1 MTKFNLELRIS
12 IVTQYLTG
20 ISSIQLARKYHIAN
34 NETILLW
41 VHRFNHFGIAGLKPR
56 PMNLEYSSEFKIE
69 VLNWKQQHQA
79 SLSETALHFNLSS
92 PSTIWQWQRKFD
104 LKGLSGLNRV
114 RGDPKTMAKHKH
126 KKVTKPTTAQIQ
138 ARHDKDELKQLK
150 QENKMLRIENEF
162 LKKLDALDHEKS
174 AHAKP

>member
-1 MTKFNLELRIS
+1 
-12 IVTQYLTG
+12 
-20 ISSIQLARKYHIAN
+20 
-34 NETILLW
+34 
-41 VHRFNHFGIAGLKPR
+41 KPK

-69 VLNWKQQHQA
+69 VLNWKQQHKA
-79 SLSETALHFNLSS
+79 SLPETALHFNLSS

-104 LKGLSGLNRV
+104 LEGLSRLNRV
-114 RGDPKTMAKHKH
+114 RGNPKTMSKH

-174 AHAKP
+174 AHEKP

>member
-41 VHRFNHFGIAGLKPR
+41 VHRFNRFGIAGLKPR

-79 SLSETALHFNLSS
+79 SLSETV
-92 PSTIWQWQRKFD
+92 
-104 LKGLSGLNRV
+104 LSGNGKESL
-114 RGDPKTMAKHKH
+114 
-126 KKVTKPTTAQIQ
+126 I
-138 ARHDKDELKQLK
+138 
-150 QENKMLRIENEF
+150 
-162 LKKLDALDHEKS
+162 
-174 AHAKP
+174 